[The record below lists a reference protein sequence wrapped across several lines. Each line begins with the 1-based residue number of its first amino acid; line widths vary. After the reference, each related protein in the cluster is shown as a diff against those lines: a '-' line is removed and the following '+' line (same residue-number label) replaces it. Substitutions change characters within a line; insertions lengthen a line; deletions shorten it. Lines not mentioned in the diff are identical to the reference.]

1 MKATPRHLL
10 NLACK
15 KGRFPFVH
23 KKADP
28 SEPACS
34 ICNLQFTVYNVCGAP
49 NDPSATLRVE
59 LVFRLVLHK
68 HKNKNRFLRTGFV
81 QSKIFNLQCLWC
93 PQRDS
98 NSCSKSQFR
107 PRTILVSGCEIA
119 DPAVVE
125 RDLKCLHQSEPSW
138 STKKADPSE
147 PALFNLQST
156 MFGAPNDL
164 SILRQAQDR
173 LRSGSNSCSDSGDTN
188 TKADSFEPA
197 SFNLQSSIFNLQCL
211 VPPTRF
217 ELVFQA

>member
-1 MKATPRHLL
+1 MST
-10 NLACK
+10 K
-15 KGRFPFVH
+15 KPTL
-23 KKADP
+23 P
-28 SEPACS
+28 S
-34 ICNLQFTVYNVCGAP
+34 
-49 NDPSATLRVE
+49 
-59 LVFRLVLHK
+59 RLV
-68 HKNKNRFLRTGFV
+68 
-81 QSKIFNLQCLWC
+81 QSAIFNLLSTMFAVR
-93 PQRDS
+93 PTTLRLRSGS

-125 RDLKCLHQSEPSW
+125 RDLKCLHQSESSC

-217 ELVFQA
+217 ELVFQVPISPTNDFSEWLRNCGSRCC